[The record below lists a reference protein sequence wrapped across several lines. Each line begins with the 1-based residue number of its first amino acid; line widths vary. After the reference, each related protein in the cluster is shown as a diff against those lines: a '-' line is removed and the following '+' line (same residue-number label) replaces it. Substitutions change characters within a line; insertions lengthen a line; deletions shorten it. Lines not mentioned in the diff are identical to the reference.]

1 MIFSRHESLPGNRR
15 SQVTARPTDPRIK
28 LSADFG
34 SRQRGLVPASAAE
47 SASEHPIA
55 RRPPKTP
62 ASGGYVAAGCPFGLT
77 TSQVPPYSVTL
88 WHNTHLVFP
97 LVCVEVQRVPRVG
110 DLSRTVAA
118 ASRAEQVRFHG
129 AGRAGPAFGQHR
141 RPGLRTVPVA
151 LRAARRLRVEQ
162 VDWLARGVVEH
173 APEVAVRSNDLDS
186 TWLSRSP

>member
-77 TSQVPPYSVTL
+77 TSPGATVLSDVMAQ
-88 WHNTHLVFP
+88 HLVFP

-129 AGRAGPAFGQHR
+129 AGRAGLAFSQHR

-162 VDWLARGVVEH
+162 VDRLARGVVEH
-173 APEVAVRSNDLDS
+173 APQVAVRSNDLDS
-186 TWLSRSP
+186 IWLSRSP

>member
-1 MIFSRHESLPGNRR
+1 MNPCPATAAVRSPPALRTPG
-15 SQVTARPTDPRIK
+15 SSCP
-28 LSADFG
+28 ADFG

-77 TSQVPPYSVTL
+77 TSPGATVLSDVMAQ
-88 WHNTHLVFP
+88 HLVFP

-129 AGRAGPAFGQHR
+129 AGRAGLASGQHR

-173 APEVAVRSNDLDS
+173 APEVAVRSTDLDS